1 MIIASFSWRQNT
13 SAKDCVRTESG
24 EEFGCALISRWEIWG
39 TPRFLHYLEVLRD
52 NGIARN
58 PHRANGS
65 NLICQ
70 NPASRQPGFSRRR
83 FFRWS
88 SSLAASLGVAPLF
101 SSARS
106 LASTE
111 KEVEGEDYYDKLGV
125 PTIINAAGTYTT
137 LTAACMPPVVLA
149 AVQKAALH
157 PVRLH
162 DLQVK
167 VGRVHRE
174 APAMRGRRGHLRRRR
189 ERSPWPPPLA
199 CRSAN
204 NIDPMAMPQAID
216 GMKNQVI
223 VQKAHRYGYD
233 HAMFLCGARVT
244 EVVTLDDYKRACA
257 AGNAIMTN
265 FFNAA
270 EEEDGV
276 AGTAQIGREEW
287 LRIAHEHNIPC
298 HLDAAADMPPISNLW
313 KYTGMG
319 FDLVAFS
326 GGKGMRG
333 PQNAGLLLGKK
344 HLTDLAQQNN
354 NPEEGVGRGMK
365 VAKEQIVG
373 MVAAVDWVLSHT
385 EESMQG
391 DYQKRADLIAATVK
405 GIPSVTTETVVP
417 RIANHVPHLLIRFD
431 PSVTGVTTTQIVAKL
446 REGQPSIELNPNT
459 GQPPNQGIPSNAN
472 TLVVGVWMLQPGED
486 AIVGRRIREAL
497 TSKA

>member
-1 MIIASFSWRQNT
+1 MSVQI
-13 SAKDCVRTESG
+13 ESK
-24 EEFGCALISRWEIWG
+24 
-39 TPRFLHYLEVLRD
+39 T
-52 NGIARN
+52 
-58 PHRANGS
+58 HR
-65 NLICQ
+65 L
-70 NPASRQPGFSRRR
+70 SRRR
-83 FFRWS
+83 FFQWT
-88 SSLAASLGVAPLF
+88 SSLAATLGVAPLLSF
-101 SSARS
+101 GEA
-106 LASTE
+106 ASFPATQ
-111 KEVEGEDYYDKLGV
+111 VAGEDYYEKLGV
-125 PTIINAAGTYTT
+125 AKIINAAGTYTT
-137 LTAACMPPVVLA
+137 LTAACMPPMVLA

-162 DLQVK
+162 DLQMK
-167 VGRVHRE
+167 SGE
-174 APAMRGRRGHLRRRR
+174 YIARRLQCEGAVVT
-189 ERSPWPPPLA
+189 SGASGAISLA
-199 CRSAN
+199 TAACLQYAN
-204 NIDPMAMPQAID
+204 NISPMDMPQAIE
-216 GMKNQVI
+216 GKKNQVI
-223 VQKAHRYGYD
+223 VQRAHRYGYD

-244 EVVTLDDYKRACA
+244 EVVTLDDYKRACD
-257 AGNAIMTN
+257 AGNAVMTN

-287 LRIAHEHNIPC
+287 LRVAHDHNIPC

-344 HLTDLAQQNN
+344 HLTDLANQNN
-354 NPEEGVGRGMK
+354 NPGDGVGRGMK

-391 DYQKRADLIAATVK
+391 DYQKRADLIAQTVK

-431 PSVTGVTTTQIVAKL
+431 PNVTGVTTQQIVTAL
-446 REGQPSIELNPNT
+446 REGEPSIELNPNT
-459 GQPPNQGIPSNAN
+459 GHGPNQGIPSDAN

-486 AIVGRRIREAL
+486 EIVGRRIRAAL
-497 TSKA
+497 QKKA

>member
-1 MIIASFSWRQNT
+1 MSESSAPIT
-13 SAKDCVRTESG
+13 SR
-24 EEFGCALISRWEIWG
+24 
-39 TPRFLHYLEVLRD
+39 
-52 NGIARN
+52 
-58 PHRANGS
+58 
-65 NLICQ
+65 
-70 NPASRQPGFSRRR
+70 FSRRR

-88 SSLAASLGVAPLF
+88 SALGAATWFTSEKSF
-101 SSARS
+101 
-106 LASTE
+106 ASPE
-111 KEVEGEDYYDKLGV
+111 KEVAGEDYYDKLGV
-125 PTIINAAGTYTT
+125 PKIINAAGTYTT

-157 PVRLH
+157 PVRLA
-162 DLQVK
+162 DLQT
-167 VGRVHRE
+167 
-174 APAMRGRRGHLRRRR
+174 
-189 ERSPWPPPLA
+189 RSGEYIAKRLQCEGAVVTSGAAGAITLA
-199 CRSAN
+199 TAACLQHAN
-204 NIDPMAMPQAID
+204 NISPMAMPQAID
-216 GMKNQVI
+216 GLKNQVI

-233 HAMFLCGARVT
+233 HAIFLCGARIT
-244 EVVTLDDYKRACA
+244 EVVTLDDYKQACA
-257 AGNAIMTN
+257 AGNGIMTN

-287 LRIAHEHNIPC
+287 LRVAHEHNIPC

-344 HLTDLAQQNN
+344 QLTDLAQQNN
-354 NPEEGVGRGMK
+354 NPGEGVGRGMK

-391 DYQKRADLIAATVK
+391 DYQKRVEVIVSAVK

-417 RIANHVPHLLIRFD
+417 KIANHVPHLLIRFD
-431 PSVTGVTTTQIVAKL
+431 PSVRGVTTTEIVTAL
-446 REGQPSIELNPNT
+446 RNGTPSIELNPNT
-459 GQPPNQGIPSNAN
+459 GHPPNQGIPSDAN

-486 AIVGRRIREAL
+486 AVVGRRIREAL
-497 TSKA
+497 TKKV

>member
-1 MIIASFSWRQNT
+1 MSEPSEWST
-13 SAKDCVRTESG
+13 S
-24 EEFGCALISRWEIWG
+24 
-39 TPRFLHYLEVLRD
+39 
-52 NGIARN
+52 
-58 PHRANGS
+58 
-65 NLICQ
+65 
-70 NPASRQPGFSRRR
+70 GFTRRR
-83 FFRWS
+83 FFRWAS
-88 SSLAASLGVAPLF
+88 GLTASLGAAPFF
-101 SSARS
+101 SSTVS
-106 LASTE
+106 SASTE
-111 KEVEGEDYYDKLGV
+111 KEVEGEDYYEKLGV

-162 DLQVK
+162 DLQT
-167 VGRVHRE
+167 
-174 APAMRGRRGHLRRRR
+174 
-189 ERSPWPPPLA
+189 RSGEYIAKRLQCEGAAVTSGASGAITLA
-199 CRSAN
+199 TAACLQNAN
-204 NIDPMAMPQAID
+204 NLDPMAMPQAID

-223 VQKAHRYGYD
+223 VQRAHRYGYD

-257 AGNAIMTN
+257 AGNAVMTN

-270 EEEDGV
+270 EEEDGE

-298 HLDAAADMPPISNLW
+298 HIDAAADMPPISNLW

-344 HLTDLAQQNN
+344 HLIDLAQQSN
-354 NPEEGVGRGMK
+354 NPQEGVGRGMK

-391 DYQKRADLIAATVK
+391 DYQKRVDLIVAEMK

-431 PSVTGVTTTQIVAKL
+431 PSVTGITTTEIVTKL
-446 REGQPSIELNPNT
+446 REGKPSIELNPNT
-459 GQPPNQGIPSNAN
+459 GKPPNQGIPSNAN
-472 TLVVGVWMLQPGED
+472 ALVVGVWMLQPGED
-486 AIVGRRIREAL
+486 AVVGRRIREAF
-497 TSKA
+497 TRKA

>member
-1 MIIASFSWRQNT
+1 MGVSPWLTAS
-13 SAKDCVRTESG
+13 AAEA
-24 EEFGCALISRWEIWG
+24 EG
-39 TPRFLHYLEVLRD
+39 T
-52 NGIARN
+52 
-58 PHRANGS
+58 
-65 NLICQ
+65 
-70 NPASRQPGFSRRR
+70 
-83 FFRWS
+83 
-88 SSLAASLGVAPLF
+88 
-101 SSARS
+101 
-106 LASTE
+106 
-111 KEVEGEDYYDKLGV
+111 DYYEKLGV
-125 PTIINAAGTYTT
+125 PRIINAAGTYTT

-162 DLQVK
+162 DLQTK
-167 VGRVHRE
+167 SGEYIAKR
-174 APAMRGRRGHLRRRR
+174 LRC
-189 ERSPWPPPLA
+189 EGAVVTSGAAGAITLATAACLQYANKADPL
-199 CRSAN
+199 
-204 NIDPMAMPQAID
+204 AMPQAID

-233 HAMFLCGARVT
+233 HAIFLCGARIT
-244 EVVTLDDYKRACA
+244 EVVTMEEYQRACA

-270 EEEDGV
+270 EEEDGI
-276 AGTAQIGREEW
+276 AGTAQIGREDW
-287 LRIAHEHNIPC
+287 LRVAHEHNIPC

-344 HLTDLAQQNN
+344 YLTDLAAQNN

-391 DYQKRADLIAATVK
+391 DYQKRVDLIDAAVK
-405 GIPSVTTETVVP
+405 GIASVKTQTVVP

-431 PSVTGVTTTQIVAKL
+431 PAVTGVSTKEILAAL
-446 REGQPSIELNPNT
+446 RQGQPSIELNPNS
-459 GQPPNQGIPSNAN
+459 GQPANQGIPSDAN
-472 TLVVGVWMLQPGED
+472 TLVVGVWMMQPGED
-486 AIVGRRIREAL
+486 AIVGRRLREVL
-497 TSKA
+497 TRTT